1 MCNFYRNLPHTLG
14 NRILTSTKDCEN
26 WKDFNHITKS
36 VMMESEMRSRM
47 SEEKNGKK
55 RKKSR
60 PWPWW
65 VVIIAWILVF
75 LTVSLGGFF
84 TLLYSFEWGGDKSA
98 AWLTAFVLSF
108 FQSVMIIQPIKV
120 SFHNLR
126 YQENSC

>member
-1 MCNFYRNLPHTLG
+1 MRN
-14 NRILTSTKDCEN
+14 
-26 WKDFNHITKS
+26 
-36 VMMESEMRSRM
+36 RM
-47 SEEKNGKK
+47 SEEKKGKK

-60 PWPWW
+60 PLPWW

-120 SFHNLR
+120 SFPSRNM
-126 YQENSC
+126 

>member
-1 MCNFYRNLPHTLG
+1 MRN
-14 NRILTSTKDCEN
+14 
-26 WKDFNHITKS
+26 
-36 VMMESEMRSRM
+36 RM
-47 SEEKNGKK
+47 SEEKKGKK
-55 RKKSR
+55 RKRSR

-120 SFHNLR
+120 SSPFK
-126 YQENSC
+126 SM